1 MEVWLW
7 ELHVPLPEIL
17 ETKTVARSRL
27 FSIETL
33 KLRFSNGVERL
44 YERLPARGRQAVI
57 VVAINTDNEVILVR
71 EYLAGLHRYELN
83 LPKGTVDPG
92 ETFEEAANREL
103 KEEAGFGARKLDYVR
118 QITLAPAYMG
128 FSIHVIL
135 ARDLYPESLP
145 GDEPEIMEVKKW
157 RLQEADQ
164 LVMSEL
170 LSESRSIAALKLA
183 EVFIAREN
191 ACPAN

>member
-1 MEVWLW
+1 MELLLW

-44 YERLPARGRQAVI
+44 YERLPARGRQAVS
-57 VVAINTDNEVILVR
+57 VVAINKDDEVILVR

-135 ARDLYPESLP
+135 ARGLYPESLP
-145 GDEPEIMEVKKW
+145 GDEPEIMEVKRW
-157 RLQEADQ
+157 GLEAVDQ

-183 EVFIAREN
+183 EVFIEHEN
-191 ACPAN
+191 A

>member
-1 MEVWLW
+1 M
-7 ELHVPLPEIL
+7 PLPEIL
-17 ETKTVARSRL
+17 ETKTGARSRL

-33 KLRFSNGVERL
+33 RLRFSNGGERL

-57 VVAINTDNEVILVR
+57 VVAVNTDDEVILVR

-83 LPKGTVDPG
+83 LPKGTVDLG

-128 FSIHVIL
+128 FSIHVVL
-135 ARDLYPESLP
+135 ARELYPESLP
-145 GDEPEIMEVKKW
+145 GDEPEIMEVEKW
-157 RLQEADQ
+157 AQKDLDQ
-164 LVMSEL
+164 LVMSDL
-170 LSESRSIAALKLA
+170 LSESRSIAARKLA
-183 EVFIAREN
+183 EVYMASEN
-191 ACPAN
+191 A

>member
-1 MEVWLW
+1 VELLVW

-57 VVAINTDNEVILVR
+57 VVAINTDDEVILVR

-103 KEEAGFGARKLDYVR
+103 KEEAGFGARQLDYVR

-145 GDEPEIMEVKKW
+145 GDEPEIMEVEKW
-157 RLQEADQ
+157 RLEEVDR
-164 LVMSEL
+164 LVMSES

-183 EVFIAREN
+183 QVFMDHEN
-191 ACPAN
+191 A

>member
-1 MEVWLW
+1 MKHGFVGVGEN
-7 ELHVPLPEIL
+7 VPLPEIL

-33 KLRFSNGVERL
+33 RLRFSNGVERL

-57 VVAINTDNEVILVR
+57 VVAVDTDDEGILVR

-83 LPKGTVDPG
+83 LPKGTVDLG

-128 FSIHVIL
+128 FSIHVVL
-135 ARDLYPESLP
+135 ARELYPESLP
-145 GDEPEIMEVKKW
+145 GDEPEIMEVEKW
-157 RLQEADQ
+157 AQKDLDQ
-164 LVMSEL
+164 LVMSDL

-183 EVFIAREN
+183 EVYMASEN
-191 ACPAN
+191 A

>member
-1 MEVWLW
+1 MELLLW
-7 ELHVPLPEIL
+7 ELHVPLPEFL

-135 ARDLYPESLP
+135 ARGLYPESLP
-145 GDEPEIMEVKKW
+145 GDEPEIMEVERW
-157 RLQEADQ
+157 RLQEVDE

-183 EVFIAREN
+183 EVFIEREN
-191 ACPAN
+191 A

>member
-1 MEVWLW
+1 MELLLW
-7 ELHVPLPEIL
+7 ELQVPLPEIL

-57 VVAINTDNEVILVR
+57 VVAINTDDEVILVR

-145 GDEPEIMEVKKW
+145 GDEPEIMEVERW
-157 RLQEADQ
+157 GLEAVDQ

-170 LSESRSIAALKLA
+170 LSESRSVAALKLA
-183 EVFIAREN
+183 EVFIEHEN
-191 ACPAN
+191 A

>member
-1 MEVWLW
+1 MKHGFVGVGEN
-7 ELHVPLPEIL
+7 VPLPEIL

-33 KLRFSNGVERL
+33 RLRFSNGVERL

-57 VVAINTDNEVILVR
+57 VVAVNTDHEVILVR

-145 GDEPEIMEVKKW
+145 GDEPEIMEVERWAQKD
-157 RLQEADQ
+157 LDQ
-164 LVMSEL
+164 LVMSDL

-183 EVFIAREN
+183 EVYMASEN
-191 ACPAN
+191 A

>member
-1 MEVWLW
+1 MELLLW
-7 ELHVPLPEIL
+7 ELRVSLPEIL

-57 VVAINTDNEVILVR
+57 VVAINTDDEVILVR

-183 EVFIAREN
+183 EVFIEHEN
-191 ACPAN
+191 A

>member
-1 MEVWLW
+1 MELLLW
-7 ELHVPLPEIL
+7 ELRVSLPEIL

-57 VVAINTDNEVILVR
+57 VVAINTDDEVILVR

-183 EVFIAREN
+183 EVFIEREN
-191 ACPAN
+191 A

>member
-1 MEVWLW
+1 MELLLW

-145 GDEPEIMEVKKW
+145 GDDPEIMEVKKW

-183 EVFIAREN
+183 EVFIEREN
-191 ACPAN
+191 A

>member
-1 MEVWLW
+1 MELLLW

-57 VVAINTDNEVILVR
+57 VVAINTDDEVILVR

-135 ARDLYPESLP
+135 ARGLYPESLP
-145 GDEPEIMEVKKW
+145 GDEPEIMEVEKW
-157 RLQEADQ
+157 ALQEVDQ

-183 EVFIAREN
+183 EVFIEREN
-191 ACPAN
+191 A

>member
-1 MEVWLW
+1 M
-7 ELHVPLPEIL
+7 PLPEIL
-17 ETKTVARSRL
+17 ETKTVATSRL

-33 KLRFSNGVERL
+33 RLRFSNGVERL

-57 VVAINTDNEVILVR
+57 VVAVSTDHDVILVR
-71 EYLAGLHRYELN
+71 ESRAGLHRYELN

-145 GDEPEIMEVKKW
+145 GDEPEIMEVERWAQKD
-157 RLQEADQ
+157 LAQ
-164 LVMSEL
+164 LVMSDL

-183 EVFIAREN
+183 EVYMASEN
-191 ACPAN
+191 A

>member
-1 MEVWLW
+1 MGLLVG

-33 KLRFSNGVERL
+33 KLRFSNGVERI
-44 YERLPARGRQAVI
+44 YERLPAGGRQAVI
-57 VVAINTDNEVILVR
+57 VVAINADNELVLVR

-135 ARDLYPESLP
+135 ARDLYPESLL
-145 GDEPEIMEVKKW
+145 GDEPEIMEVETW
-157 RLQEADQ
+157 GLENVDQ
-164 LVMSEL
+164 LVMSEI

-191 ACPAN
+191 A

>member
-1 MEVWLW
+1 MELLLW

-57 VVAINTDNEVILVR
+57 VVAINTDDEVILVR

-135 ARDLYPESLP
+135 ARGLYPESLP
-145 GDEPEIMEVKKW
+145 GDEPEIMEVKRW
-157 RLQEADQ
+157 GLQEVDQ

-183 EVFIAREN
+183 EVFLEREN
-191 ACPAN
+191 A

>member
-1 MEVWLW
+1 MELLLW

-57 VVAINTDNEVILVR
+57 VVAINTDDEVILVR

-183 EVFIAREN
+183 EVFIEHEN
-191 ACPAN
+191 A

>member
-1 MEVWLW
+1 MELLLW

-57 VVAINTDNEVILVR
+57 VVAINTDDEVILVR

-83 LPKGTVDPG
+83 LPS

-135 ARDLYPESLP
+135 ARGLYPESLP
-145 GDEPEIMEVKKW
+145 GDEPEIMEVERW
-157 RLQEADQ
+157 GLQEVDQ

-183 EVFIAREN
+183 EVFIEREN
-191 ACPAN
+191 A